1 MGLPVVQPYRTKGKQ
16 TQPVVTALQNV
27 MLVKEE
33 NDSLPV
39 NTRKQRTAFPPN
51 YVHSLDSTHMMLT
64 ALQCHEAGMRDLS
77 SCCSSVPSSCY
88 AALNHR
94 LTPVLFCDARQA
106 SRTRRCTTA
115 TGRTPRRWTR

>member
-16 TQPVVTALQNV
+16 TQTVVTALQNV

-64 ALQCHEAGMRDLS
+64 ALQCHEAGMRDLLLLLAVS
-77 SCCSSVPSSCY
+77 SSCY
-88 AALNHR
+88 VARKDDR
-94 LTPVLFCDARQA
+94 LVLTLFLVCDARQA

-115 TGRTPRRWTR
+115 TGRTPRR

>member
-1 MGLPVVQPYRTKGKQ
+1 VIAGDCATLIAKQGKPVTWVTPMGLPVVQPYRTKGKQ
-16 TQPVVTALQNV
+16 TQTVVTALQNV

-77 SCCSSVPSSCY
+77 SSSVFPI
-88 AALNHR
+88 
-94 LTPVLFCDARQA
+94 
-106 SRTRRCTTA
+106 
-115 TGRTPRRWTR
+115 G

>member
-16 TQPVVTALQNV
+16 TQTVVTALQNV

-77 SCCSSVPSSCY
+77 SSSSSSVFPIS
-88 AALNHR
+88 
-94 LTPVLFCDARQA
+94 
-106 SRTRRCTTA
+106 
-115 TGRTPRRWTR
+115 